1 MQFNQVMV
9 ANSAIKL
16 LDPVAGYMIEK
27 SYLGLVLGSLGEVKS
42 PVGEG

>member
-1 MQFNQVMV
+1 MV

-16 LDPVAGYMIEK
+16 LDPVVGYMTEK
-27 SYLGLVLGSLGEVKS
+27 NYLGLVLGSLGAVKS